1 MTEVIAKIDRSHY
14 KTIIVS
20 GKHEIIVDEPEPF
33 GKDEG
38 PTPYDF
44 ILIALG
50 GCIATTLRMYADRKE
65 MNLEAVE
72 VRLTQ
77 EKMHAEDCK
86 DCKSKDRFVQKIN
99 VAVKIKGDLSEEQ
112 KARLFEIAEKCPV
125 HKTLINEIKIKTI
138 RLD

>member
-14 KTIIVS
+14 KTIITS

-33 GKDEG
+33 GNDEG

-50 GCIATTLRMYADRKE
+50 SCIATTLRMYADRKE
-65 MNLEAVE
+65 MSLEAVE

-86 DCKSKDRFVQKIN
+86 DCKSKDGFVQRIS
-99 VAVKIKGDLSEEQ
+99 VAVILKGDLNEEQ
-112 KARLFEIAEKCPV
+112 KVRLYEIAEKCPV
-125 HKTLINEIKIKTI
+125 HKTLTNEIKIKTK